1 MTSPKATIPTAVCA
15 VVGGN
20 LSKVYS
26 HAELDNL
33 FREAGAP
40 GEPPTGPR
48 VQKCTAWL
56 RRCSEDLNTDAP
68 QVLGRVLER
77 LMAVWRN
84 NLPDEDYGKRK
95 SDIEKELAKH
105 GFRYDQGRVVEGASA
120 ASPVVKDLK
129 SIIRSRDIPSLRVEI
144 DRAVAFVETDPAAAI
159 TAACAIFEAF
169 CIDYIE
175 NEGIKRPKKLGAL
188 ALWKAVRNRMKL
200 SPATGMDDSL
210 KQILS
215 GLASVV
221 TGVSSLRNR
230 SGSAHGRGSREY
242 HVEAHDAK
250 LAINAAAT
258 LVVYLFDVRI
268 TRTNTDGVA

>member
-20 LSKVYS
+20 LSEVYS

-33 FREAGAP
+33 FWEAGAP

-77 LMAVWRN
+77 LMAAWRN
-84 NLPDEDYGKRK
+84 NLLDEDYDKRK
-95 SDIEKELAKH
+95 SDIEKELEKH
-105 GFRYDQGRVVEGASA
+105 GFRYDQGRVVEGAS
-120 ASPVVKDLK
+120 SPVVKDLK

-144 DRAVAFVETDPAAAI
+144 DRAVASVETDPAAAI

-175 NEGIKRPKKLGAL
+175 NEGIECPKKLGAL
-188 ALWKAVRNRMKL
+188 ALWKVVRSRMKL
-200 SPATGMDDSL
+200 SPATGMDSSL
-210 KQILS
+210 KQILG

-221 TGVSSLRNR
+221 NGVSSLRNR

-242 HVEAHDAK
+242 RVEAHDAK

-258 LVVYLFDVRI
+258 LVVYLFDVGI
-268 TRTNTDGVA
+268 TGANTDGVA